1 MEKLSTT
8 LWHERELLESLQYH
22 LEVEQLVLASG
33 RTTWLM
39 RATKDVEAVLA
50 RLRAG
55 AVLRSVA
62 ADEAAEQLGLAPG
75 PSLQQL
81 VDASPEPWRTVLAD
95 HHETLT
101 GMVREITAL
110 ADSNRD
116 LISSGY
122 RSARETL
129 LAIGGTTVSYGADG
143 SAVTVLDPLPSRLDR
158 SL

>member
-1 MEKLSTT
+1 MEKLSAT

-39 RATKDVEAVLA
+39 RAARDVEATLEQ
-50 RLRAG
+50 LRA
-55 AVLRSVA
+55 AEVLRSAEADGVA
-62 ADEAAEQLGLAPG
+62 ERLGLAPA

-81 VDASPEPWRTVLAD
+81 VDHSPEPWRSILAD
-95 HHETLT
+95 HRDALT
-101 GMVREITAL
+101 AVTREITAL

-116 LISSGY
+116 LLSAGH

-129 LAIGGTTVSYGADG
+129 LAIGGTTVTYDADG
-143 SAVTVLDPLPSRLDR
+143 AAVTTLGSSALVDR
-158 SL
+158 TF

>member
-1 MEKLSTT
+1 MENLSAT

-39 RATKDVEAVLA
+39 RAAKDVEGVLEQ
-50 RLRAG
+50 LRTAE
-55 AVLRSVA
+55 VLRSAEADGVA
-62 ADEAAEQLGLAPG
+62 DRLGLAPS
-75 PSLQQL
+75 PTLQQL

-95 HHETLT
+95 HRDALT
-101 GMVREITAL
+101 SMTREITAL

-116 LISSGY
+116 LLSAGH

-129 LAIGGTTVSYGADG
+129 LAIGGTTLSYDADG
-143 SAVTVLDPLPSRLDR
+143 SAVTTVDAPTLVDR
-158 SL
+158 TF